1 MSRDKKR
8 KKKLVAFLLIILS
21 CVALAYIYHKT
32 LDCAESQTSIEE
44 NNMSAVFNDE
54 QYAVSSSG
62 NEKNDMFESY
72 ANEERY
78 ENLSITDNVRIELM
92 NHPISD
98 FDEMPSF
105 TVKYMSIP
113 EQSLRSLFSCNNR
126 EEGPIPVYTSDR
138 GDKLTISA
146 AEAVYYETNDY
157 DKYSY
162 FLPIDDE
169 INDMSNYFV
178 HDTDLDFCS
187 SEDALEQI
195 NSILSSIGISP
206 TNSRIIA
213 MDQDSLNDA
222 QKIIEKSLFWQSETK
237 TRQKKYA
244 RTWSKREE
252 CYVVVAE
259 QSFNGYPVDAT
270 FCRSATDKTR
280 FPTRVVAMVDSSGVI
295 GMKITGM
302 YSVVSKEANKPVI
315 DYKMAVKALTDY
327 YAQSISE
334 KKLCFVRAELKLVA
348 MERKNEIVLSPMWI
362 FSSTDEGASPD
373 EIQARNIDEHLF
385 ITRVYVDAYTGEV
398 ISR

>member
-8 KKKLVAFLLIILS
+8 KKKLVAFLLIVLS
-21 CVALAYIYHKT
+21 CAASASIYHKT
-32 LDCAESQTSIEE
+32 LDCTESQTSIEE
-44 NNMSAVFNDE
+44 NKVSSVLGDE
-54 QYAVSSSG
+54 QYTASSSG
-62 NEKNDMFESY
+62 NEKNDIFESCTDEDQY
-72 ANEERY
+72 DD
-78 ENLSITDNVRIELM
+78 LSITDHIRIELM
-92 NHPISD
+92 NRPTSA
-98 FDEMPSF
+98 FDTMPSF

-113 EQSLRSLFSCNNR
+113 EQSLCSLFSCTRR
-126 EEGPIPVYTSDR
+126 EESPIPMYVSDR
-138 GDKLTISA
+138 GDKLTVSA
-146 AEAVYYETNDY
+146 AEAIYYEANDY

-195 NSILSSIGISP
+195 NSILSSVGISP

-222 QKIIEKSLFWQSETK
+222 QKIIEKSLFWQSEPK

-385 ITRVYVDAYTGEV
+385 ITRVYVNAYTGEV